1 MRALLPDA
9 PNANGWPYRLMVAVD
24 GYYSSYRAVHEA
36 GLITHA
42 ISIQPRGGY
51 HFRFKELLKNR
62 AMVWLPHREGQ
73 SLPQVVDDE
82 LAYIE
87 HFVGALPADA
97 GLLIYSKMLGMP
109 ALAVAMG
116 LLARQV
122 GWERAGE
129 LVEELRQILPGKVGP
144 NALLV
149 DAWRK
154 RLSVRQEV
162 ASSENPQM
170 P

>member
-1 MRALLPDA
+1 MRVLLPDA
-9 PNANGWPYRLMVAVD
+9 PNANGWPYRLMVAID
-24 GYYSSYRAVHEA
+24 GYYSSYGAAREA

-42 ISIQPRGGY
+42 ISIEQPGGH
-51 HFRFKELLKNR
+51 HFRFGELLKNR
-62 AMVWLPHREGQ
+62 AMVWLPYREGQ

-87 HFVGALPADA
+87 HFVNALPADA

-122 GWERAGE
+122 GWERAGA
-129 LVEELRQILPGKVGP
+129 LVDELRQPLPGKVGP
-144 NALLV
+144 NTLLV
-149 DAWRK
+149 DAWR
-154 RLSVRQEV
+154 RRFAGAAGLS
-162 ASSENPQM
+162 
-170 P
+170 